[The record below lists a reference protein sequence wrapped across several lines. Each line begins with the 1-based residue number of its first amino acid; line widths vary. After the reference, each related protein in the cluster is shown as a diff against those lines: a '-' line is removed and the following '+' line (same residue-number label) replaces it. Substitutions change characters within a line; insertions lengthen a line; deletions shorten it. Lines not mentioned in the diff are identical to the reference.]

1 MSEEKLVVPAQRK
14 KLLSQLASRFG
25 ELGFSTISYGKD
37 RLVVEKLLGE
47 DMKGKPAL
55 DYRITFLEDSIEFV
69 YGLPPNVSKKARMLE
84 LLPLLL
90 NVLNLSEDFYDVK
103 PSSVFTHVTTLLT
116 DLGKVVDKDAVEL
129 SAELEDLKSKF
140 SSLNSR
146 YEELVGSS
154 EENARILLECERRR
168 DELRKVLE
176 KQQAM
181 SDERL
186 KEELYLWLKMHNGS
200 IDLGEF
206 GKVHNVQHARIED
219 GLNMLIREGYVKR
232 RLD

>member
-1 MSEEKLVVPAQRK
+1 MTEEKLVVPAQRK
-14 KLLSQLASRFG
+14 KQLAQLASRFG

-55 DYRITFLEDSIEFV
+55 DYRITFLEGSIEFV
-69 YGLPPNVSKKARMLE
+69 YGLPPNVSRQARMLE

-116 DLGKVVDKDAVEL
+116 DLGKVIDKDAVEL
-129 SAELEDLKSKF
+129 SAELEGLKAKF
-140 SSLNSR
+140 ASLNSR
-146 YEELVGSS
+146 YEDLVGSS

-168 DELRKVLE
+168 DELRKVVE

-200 IDLGEF
+200 IDISEF
-206 GKVHNVQHARIED
+206 GKVHNVQHGRVEE
-219 GLNMLIREGYVKR
+219 GLNILIREGYVKR